1 MAQDCFCCLM
11 WCPTTCLFVMTVP
24 MWWLRRPRCDLA
36 WTWASASTSS
46 TPPPTSLSQP
56 PSSAPATT
64 PRSFLPPKPS
74 ARVGQHAR
82 LCLSGLQTHVI
93 TWCLLGPDTLVLLRL
108 KATHYFTSCGLK
120 GPPESNFVSSHCNER
135 QTFQI
140 LYWVLINFFSF
151 PANIKEETFPDVWYE
166 FHLSFQVTLEQLIFR

>member
-1 MAQDCFCCLM
+1 
-11 WCPTTCLFVMTVP
+11 MTVP
-24 MWWLRRPRCDLA
+24 MWWWRLPRCDLA

-93 TWCLLGPDTLVLLRL
+93 TWCLLGPDTLMLLRL

-140 LYWVLINFFSF
+140 LYCLDKFLFFSCKHQRRNF
-151 PANIKEETFPDVWYE
+151 SWCLIRVSSLFSGHPGAIDLQVRDSFSFGREFKHNI
-166 FHLSFQVTLEQLIFR
+166 TL